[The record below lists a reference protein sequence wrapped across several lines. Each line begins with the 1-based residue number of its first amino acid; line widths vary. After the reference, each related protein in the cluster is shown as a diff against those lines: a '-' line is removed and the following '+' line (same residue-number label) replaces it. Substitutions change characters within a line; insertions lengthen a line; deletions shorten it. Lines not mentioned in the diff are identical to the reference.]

1 MVDECEVEA
10 DEAETDKTVKTF
22 ATVSFLHDMG
32 SDMVFPVWPLF
43 LRNVLKANMEVVGLV
58 DGLGEAVV
66 SLSSALAGYASDRW
80 RRRKIFIWPG
90 YLLGGASRVGYA
102 LVSSWP
108 QVLPFKVIDRAGKMR
123 TAPRDAI
130 IADLCVKKTRGS
142 RFGLLRA
149 MDNLGAV
156 VGILMAIA
164 FVTLFGH
171 DYRTLFMLAAIPSVL
186 GALLVV
192 VRIKERKAEGVTV
205 YRGLRL
211 KDLGRDYYL
220 FLALSSLFALTAF
233 SYSFL
238 LIFAQHEGYSDTF
251 VPVLYLVFNAVAALV
266 SIPFGK
272 LTDSW
277 GRKRVM
283 SLSLLLWMS
292 VSALLLLWASIIAVL
307 IALVLYGMHKGAL
320 EPVQRAFV
328 SELAPSNY
336 RASGLGAYQMVVGF
350 LALPAGLIAG
360 TLWETVGPWAMFAFA
375 LVLTSVALVMLQFV
389 REHEEPATESGPED
403 DSGDAD

>member
-1 MVDECEVEA
+1 LDEECAIEP
-10 DEAETDKTVKTF
+10 DEAETDRTVRTF

-66 SLSSALAGYASDRW
+66 SMSSALAGYASDRL
-80 RRRKIFIWPG
+80 RRRKAFIWSG
-90 YLLGGASRVGYA
+90 YLMGAASRVGYA
-102 LVSSWP
+102 LARTWP
-108 QVLPFKVIDRAGKMR
+108 QVIPFKVLDRGGKIR

-130 IADLCVKKTRGS
+130 IADLCVKRTRGS

-156 VGILMAIA
+156 VGVLIAIA
-164 FVTLFGH
+164 FLTLFGH

-186 GALLVV
+186 GAALVLL
-192 VRIKERKAEGVTV
+192 RIKERRAEGVSV

-211 KDLGRDYYL
+211 RDLGRDYYL
-220 FLALSSLFALTAF
+220 FLALSGVFGVTAF

-238 LIFAQHEGYSDTF
+238 LIFAQREGYTDAL
-251 VPVLYLVFNAVAALV
+251 VPVLYLLFTAVAALV
-266 SIPFGK
+266 SIPFGR
-272 LTDSW
+272 LADSW

-283 SLSLLLWMS
+283 TVSLLLWMS
-292 VSALLLLWASIIAVL
+292 VSAALLLGGGMAAVVL
-307 IALVLYGMHKGAL
+307 AMALYGMHKGAL

-328 SELAPSNY
+328 SELAPADF
-336 RASGLGAYQMVVGF
+336 RASGLGAYQMVVGM

-360 TLWETVGPWAMFAFA
+360 LLWEVVGPWAIFAYA
-375 LVLTSVALVMLQFV
+375 LVLTGVATVMLQFV
-389 REHEEPATESGPED
+389 HEVEQPATTS
-403 DSGDAD
+403 

>member
-1 MVDECEVEA
+1 MEECAVEA
-10 DEAETDKTVKTF
+10 DEAETDRTVRTF

-66 SLSSALAGYASDRW
+66 SMSSALAGYASDRL
-80 RRRKIFIWPG
+80 RRRKVFIWSG
-90 YLLGGASRVGYA
+90 YLMGAASRVGYA

-108 QVLPFKVIDRAGKMR
+108 QVVPFKVLDRAGKVR

-130 IADLCVKKTRGS
+130 IADLCVKRTRGS

-156 VGILMAIA
+156 VGILFAIA

-192 VRIKERKAEGVTV
+192 ARIKERKAEGVKV
-205 YRGLRL
+205 YRGLQL

-220 FLALSSLFALTAF
+220 FLALSSIFALTAF

-238 LIFAQHEGYSDTF
+238 LIFAQREGYTDAF
-251 VPVLYLVFNAVAALV
+251 VPVLYLLFTAVAAIV

-272 LTDSW
+272 LADSW

-292 VSALLLLWASIIAVL
+292 VSAVLLLWGSLLAVL
-307 IALVLYGMHKGAL
+307 LALVLYGMHKGAL
-320 EPVQRAFV
+320 DPVQRAFV
-328 SELAPSNY
+328 SELTPANF
-336 RASGLGAYQMVVGF
+336 RASGLGAYQMVVGL

-360 TLWETVGPWAMFAFA
+360 TLWETVGPWAMFALA
-375 LVLTSVALVMLQFV
+375 LALTSVAVVMLQFV
-389 REHEEPATESGPED
+389 RETEMPATGPDAEGTAD
-403 DSGDAD
+403 DGD